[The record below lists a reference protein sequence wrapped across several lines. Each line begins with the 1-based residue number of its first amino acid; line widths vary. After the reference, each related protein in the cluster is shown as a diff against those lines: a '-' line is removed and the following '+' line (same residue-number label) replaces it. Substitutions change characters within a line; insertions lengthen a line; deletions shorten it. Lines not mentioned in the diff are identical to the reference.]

1 MIHSKSIGST
11 VTITDIIIVSLLLL
25 VLVITL
31 YPLYY
36 VAIISISDGLAVMR
50 GEVTLWPKGL
60 TLDSY
65 RVITQ
70 NKDLFRSFRNTVV
83 YTVLGTGINLI
94 MSCFC
99 AYPLSR
105 KSFSGRK
112 FFTKMIVITMFVSGG
127 MIPGYLL
134 VSSLGLLDTMWS
146 VLLPVAIN
154 TYNMIVIRTSFQSL
168 PESLIESAKI
178 DGANDF
184 YILGKIV
191 MPLSKAVLATMV
203 LFYSVSHWNNYFSPM
218 IYLNT
223 KSKYPLQII
232 LRNLVVSGMFSEESS
247 MMGSVSQFRVTEMTI
262 RYAVIIFATLPIL
275 CVYPFVQKYFVKGVM
290 IGSLKE

>member
-1 MIHSKSIGST
+1 MIRSKSFGST
-11 VTITDIIIVSLLLL
+11 LADMIIIALLLI

-36 VAIISISDGLAVMR
+36 VAIISISDGMAVMR
-50 GEVTLWPKGL
+50 GEVNLLPKKI

-70 NKDLFRSFRNTVV
+70 NKDLFRSFWNTVL
-83 YTVLGTGINLI
+83 YTTLGTTINIL
-94 MSCFC
+94 MSCLC

-105 KSFSGRK
+105 SSFSGRK
-112 FFTKMIVITMFVSGG
+112 LFTKMIVVTMFISGG
-127 MIPGYLL
+127 MIPGYL
-134 VSSLGLLDTMWS
+134 VINSLGLLDTMWAI
-146 VLLPVAIN
+146 LLPIAIN
-154 TYNMIVIRTSFQSL
+154 SYNMVIIRTSFQSL

-184 YILGKIV
+184 YILAKIV
-191 MPLSKAVLATMV
+191 IPLSKAVLATMV
-203 LFYSVSHWNNYFSPM
+203 LFYAVSHWNNYFSPM
-218 IYLNT
+218 LYLNT

-232 LRNLVVSGMFSEESS
+232 LRNIVVSGMFSEESS

-275 CVYPFVQKYFVKGVM
+275 IIYPYVQKYFVKGVM
-290 IGSLKE
+290 IGSLKG

>member
-1 MIHSKSIGST
+1 
-11 VTITDIIIVSLLLL
+11 
-25 VLVITL
+25 
-31 YPLYY
+31 
-36 VAIISISDGLAVMR
+36 
-50 GEVTLWPKGL
+50 
-60 TLDSY
+60 
-65 RVITQ
+65 
-70 NKDLFRSFRNTVV
+70 
-83 YTVLGTGINLI
+83 
-94 MSCFC
+94 
-99 AYPLSR
+99 
-105 KSFSGRK
+105 
-112 FFTKMIVITMFVSGG
+112 MIVITMFVSGG